1 MPSSDRYAYRGNPE
15 GFLSISSGQV
25 NARAVS
31 EPFYEA
37 LVVDVILDQFHPLY
51 SEDGYNVG
59 MIKVRMFTQDHS
71 RDDEQLN
78 WAFPM
83 DSTIQEMPLIGEVV
97 ILNKVLGNFFYTRKL
112 YIAHRIQEN
121 AMVNIN
127 QLLNNR
133 PDKVRGTLPTNEQ
146 QVELDKH
153 KFGNYFK
160 PDSRVRPLKHFEGD
174 VIIQGRMGHS
184 IRFGSS
190 QMEPGNKGMAP
201 NIILRTGQGKD
212 AETKRCTSDKLF
224 GLILE
229 EPDED
234 VSSIW
239 MTSDQVIPF
248 QEITIDAG
256 SHFRS
261 LVSQPQK
268 YDGGTILINSD
279 RVVLDAKKT
288 HVMMFSNEEI
298 YLNSFKNTSID
309 TDSSIVLTANI
320 DITMN
325 TTRNIESVADVDFRV
340 NAGKDILLLSLEK
353 TSLLAKK
360 VFVGTID
367 NDEEPMVGGASLS
380 KWLARLIL
388 VLIGNPPTV
397 LPWTTQKTTVVPPVA
412 VPGISTVAHG
422 LLPMGIPVALNPQI
436 VTGLVQLYTELARIN
451 LGQSPIGG
459 NKLPFGGA
467 PFNSVDNF
475 IRLANDK
482 VDMQKNNYK
491 GGTQGKI
498 ENNKWLLKESYYKVI

>member
-1 MPSSDRYAYRGNPE
+1 MPSSDRYAYRHAPD
-15 GFLSISSGQV
+15 GFLSISSGQISAHSV
-25 NARAVS
+25 PD
-31 EPFYEA
+31 PFYEA
-37 LVVDVILDQFHPLY
+37 LVVDVILDQFHPQY
-51 SEDGYNVG
+51 SKDGYNVG
-59 MIKVRMFTQDHS
+59 MIKIRLFTQDHS
-71 RDDEQLN
+71 RDNELLG

-97 ILNKVLGNFFYTRKL
+97 MVNKILGNLFYSRKL
-112 YIAHRIQEN
+112 YIAHRLQEN
-121 AMVNIN
+121 AMLNLN
-127 QLLNNR
+127 AKLNNR
-133 PDKVRGTLPTNEQ
+133 PSQLENSITNVIKEIT
-146 QVELDKH
+146 LDKH
-153 KFGNYFK
+153 KFGKYFR

-174 VIIQGRMGHS
+174 VIIQGRMGNS

-190 QMEPGNKGMAP
+190 QMEPGNKGLAP
-201 NIILRTGQGKD
+201 NIILRAGQGKD
-212 AETKRCTSDKLF
+212 AETKRCTSNKVF

-229 EPDED
+229 DPDED

-248 QEITIDAG
+248 QEITLEAG

-261 LVSQPQK
+261 LINQPQK